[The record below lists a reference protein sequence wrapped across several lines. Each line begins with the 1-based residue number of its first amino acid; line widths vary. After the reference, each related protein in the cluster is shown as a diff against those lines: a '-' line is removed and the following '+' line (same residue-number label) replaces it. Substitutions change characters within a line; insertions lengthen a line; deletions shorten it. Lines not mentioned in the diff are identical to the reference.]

1 MTVKPITILEK
12 SVLPMGIITFASVI
26 IPIGIIL
33 FSTLNPNLLYPEMEQ
48 IQPWQWQGAGGLS
61 LVYGGM
67 ILVIWAGGKK

>member
-1 MTVKPITILEK
+1 MKAITILEK
-12 SVLPMGIITFASVI
+12 SVLPMGIITFAGVI

-48 IQPWQWQGAGGLS
+48 IQDWQWQGAVVLS